1 MTGRRDRRRP
11 GLSTLARRVLVE
23 EAGLAPGAA
32 IVCAVSGGPDSTAL
46 LHVLSRLRGSLGFG
60 LSACAVD
67 HGLRAD
73 ASREIALAEALAGEL
88 EVPYDR
94 EVVHVDPGGN
104 LQARA
109 RAARHEALRRVAVR
123 RDASC
128 IATGHT
134 ADDRAETVLLRL
146 LRGAG
151 PRGLA
156 VLPPRDGA
164 LIRPLIRARRADVEA
179 HVAKHGLQVASDPS
193 NLDPRFAR
201 VRVRRE
207 LLPLLLGL
215 APRIVESLCALADD
229 LEPLRAAQDPLA
241 SLNRAQREAI
251 VRALSLGRTTARV
264 RIAEGRDLLATL
276 GGGDDCRAAGPAN
289 NSPHPSL
296 PRAVPIHMEEVS
308 APGGRLRRGG
318 AGAGTVGRK
327 PPGLPRN
334 D

>member
-23 EAGLAPGAA
+23 EAGLAKAGLAPGVA
-32 IVCAVSGGPDSTAL
+32 IVCAVSGGPDSAAL
-46 LHVLSRLRGSLGFG
+46 LHVLARLRGTLDFR
-60 LSACAVD
+60 LLACAVD

-73 ASREIALAEALAGEL
+73 APAEIALAEALSDQL
-88 EVPYDR
+88 EVPFGR
-94 EVVHVDPGGN
+94 EAVHVAPGGN

-109 RAARHEALRRVAVR
+109 RAARHEALRRVAAGCG
-123 RDASC
+123 ASL

-179 HVAKHGLQVASDPS
+179 HVARHGLQVARDPS

-229 LEPLRAAQDPLA
+229 LEPLRAAGDPLA
-241 SLNRAQREAI
+241 SLNRSQREALA
-251 VRALSLGRTTARV
+251 RARKLGRTTARV

-276 GGGDDCRAAGPAN
+276 GAPSRTPDRGQGD
-289 NSPHPSL
+289 NSPQPSL
-296 PRAVPIHMEEVS
+296 PRGVPIHMEEVS
-308 APGGRLRRGG
+308 APGGRVRRGASGAGG
-318 AGAGTVGRK
+318 AGR
-327 PPGLPRN
+327 
-334 D
+334 